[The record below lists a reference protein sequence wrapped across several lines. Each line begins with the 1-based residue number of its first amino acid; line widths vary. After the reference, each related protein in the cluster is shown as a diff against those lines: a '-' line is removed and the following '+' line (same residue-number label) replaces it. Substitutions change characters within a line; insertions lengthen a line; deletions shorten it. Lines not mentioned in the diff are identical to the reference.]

1 MHMKCND
8 YKKGAFKMKTT
19 KLTNEKNRFFQGLDF
34 LSYGLEVFAFIGF
47 ELLLAYVIEYNIYGY
62 DFRQFTMWQSI
73 LHWGLTITVWLL
85 GAWYV
90 VRECA
95 KKSGVDLIKN
105 LKEKSIIQGAKEMS
119 FLQWALLIVGTVLCL
134 ISTWIDWGGSKV
146 VTEFTKRGV
155 LFPFQY
161 MYYFAEVVMVLLII
175 VFGQYAFEK
184 WFKNDKIPYG
194 GILVALT
201 WGLGH
206 WFTKGSL
213 GAGIYTAIGGFVFG
227 SAYLLTRRN
236 IKLSY
241 IFLCIMF
248 IL

>member
-1 MHMKCND
+1 
-8 YKKGAFKMKTT
+8 MKTMT
-19 KLTNEKNRFFQGLDF
+19 LTNEKNRFFQGLDF
-34 LSYGLEVFAFIGF
+34 LSYGLEIFAFIGF
-47 ELLLAYVIEYNIYGY
+47 ELLLGYGIEFNLYGY
-62 DFRQFTMWQSI
+62 DDFRSFNGVQSI
-73 LHWGLTITVWLL
+73 VHWVLTCTVWLF

-95 KKSGVDLIKN
+95 KKSGVDILKN
-105 LKEKSIIQGAKEMS
+105 AKEKSLIQGAKEMS
-119 FLQWALLIVGTVLCL
+119 LFQWALLILGTVLCL
-134 ISTWIDWGGSKV
+134 VSSWIDWGGSKV
-146 VTEFTKRGV
+146 VKEFTKKGL
-155 LFPFQY
+155 LFPMQY
-161 MYYFAEVVMVLLII
+161 LYYFVEVIMVLLII

-206 WFTKGSL
+206 WFTKGSMA
-213 GAGIYTAIGGFVFG
+213 AGIYTAIGGFVFG

-236 IKLSY
+236 IRLSY
-241 IFLCIMF
+241 LFLCIMF

>member
-1 MHMKCND
+1 
-8 YKKGAFKMKTT
+8 MKTV
-19 KLTNEKNRFFQGLDF
+19 KLTRDKNRFFQGYDF

-47 ELLLAYVIEYNIYGY
+47 ELLLAYAIEFNIYGC
-62 DFRQFTMWQSI
+62 DFKGFTKMQTV
-73 LHWGLTITVWLL
+73 LHWVLTCSVWLF

-95 KKSGVDLIKN
+95 KVSEIDLLKN
-105 LKEKSIIQGAKEMS
+105 LKEQSLIKGAREMS
-119 FLQWALLIVGTVLCL
+119 FTQWALLILGTVLCL

-146 VTEFTKRGV
+146 AKEFASKGI
-155 LFPFQY
+155 LFPLQY
-161 MYYFAEVVMVLLII
+161 MYYFVEVIMVLLII

-206 WFTKGSL
+206 WLTKGSL
-213 GAGIYTAIGGFVFG
+213 AAGIYTAIGGFVFG
-227 SAYLLTRRN
+227 SVYLLTRRN
-236 IKLSY
+236 LKLSY
-241 IFLCIMF
+241 LFLCIMF

>member
-1 MHMKCND
+1 
-8 YKKGAFKMKTT
+8 MKTMTLT
-19 KLTNEKNRFFQGLDF
+19 KDRNRFLLGFDF
-34 LSYGLEVFAFIGF
+34 LSYGLEIFAFIGF
-47 ELLLAYVIEYNIYGY
+47 ELLLAYGLEFNIYGCD
-62 DFRQFTMWQSI
+62 DFKDFTKMQSVIHWI
-73 LHWGLTITVWLL
+73 LTCAVWLF

-95 KKSGVDLIKN
+95 KKSGVDLFKNIKEQS
-105 LKEKSIIQGAKEMS
+105 LVKGAKEMS
-119 FLQWALLIVGTVLCL
+119 LLQWVLLTVGTVFCL

-146 VTEFTKRGV
+146 AKEFASKGV
-155 LFPFQY
+155 LFPMQY
-161 MYYFAEVVMVLLII
+161 LYYLVEVVMVLLII

-206 WFTKGSL
+206 WLTKGSL
-213 GAGIYTAIGGFVFG
+213 GVGIYTAIGGFVFG
-227 SAYLLTRRN
+227 SAYLLTGRN

-241 IFLCIMF
+241 VFLCIMF

>member
-1 MHMKCND
+1 
-8 YKKGAFKMKTT
+8 MKTT
-19 KLTNEKNRFFQGLDF
+19 TLTKDKNSFVQGFEF
-34 LSYGLEVFAFIGF
+34 LSYGLEIFAFIGF
-47 ELLLAYVIEYNIYGY
+47 ELLLAYVIEFNVYGY
-62 DFRQFTMWQSI
+62 EFEGFTKWQTI
-73 LHWGLTITVWLL
+73 LHWVLTCAVWLF

-95 KKSGVDLIKN
+95 AKSGVDLIKN
-105 LKEKSIIQGAKEMS
+105 FREQSLIQGAKEMS
-119 FLQWALLIVGTVLCL
+119 LLQWGLLILGTVLCL

-146 VTEFTKRGV
+146 AKELASRGV
-155 LFPFQY
+155 LFPMQY
-161 MYYFAEVVMVLLII
+161 LYYFVEVIMVLLII

-206 WFTKGSL
+206 WLTKGSFWT
-213 GAGIYTAIGGFVFG
+213 GIYTAIGGFAFG
-227 SAYLLTRRN
+227 GAYLLTRRN

>member
-1 MHMKCND
+1 
-8 YKKGAFKMKTT
+8 MKTMTMT
-19 KLTNEKNRFFQGLDF
+19 KEKNRFFQGLDF
-34 LSYGLEVFAFIGF
+34 LSYGLEVFGVIGF
-47 ELLLAYVIEYNIYGY
+47 ELLLAYVIEFNIYGY
-62 DFRQFTMWQSI
+62 DFKGFTKMQSVI
-73 LHWGLTITVWLL
+73 HWVLTVAVWLL

-105 LKEKSIIQGAKEMS
+105 LKEKSLIQGAKEMS
-119 FLQWALLIVGTVLCL
+119 FFQWVLLITGTVLCL

-146 VTEFTKRGV
+146 AKEFASKGI
-155 LFPFQY
+155 LFPLQY

-194 GILVALT
+194 GILVGLT

-206 WFTKGSL
+206 WLTKGSL
-213 GAGIYTAIGGFVFG
+213 GFGIYSAIGGFVFG

-241 IFLCIMF
+241 LFLCIMF

>member
-1 MHMKCND
+1 
-8 YKKGAFKMKTT
+8 MKTMTVT
-19 KLTNEKNRFFQGLDF
+19 KEKNTFLQGLDF
-34 LSYGLEVFAFIGF
+34 LTYGLEIFGFIGF
-47 ELLLAYVIEYNIYGY
+47 ELVLAYGIEFNVYGC
-62 DFRQFTMWQSI
+62 DFKGFTVMQSI
-73 LHWGLTITVWLL
+73 LHWVLTCAVWLF
-85 GAWYV
+85 GAFIV
-90 VRECA
+90 VRDCA
-95 KKSGVDLIKN
+95 VKTGVDLIRDF
-105 LKEKSIIQGAKEMS
+105 KEKSFIQGAKEMS
-119 FLQWALLIVGTVLCL
+119 FFQWILLIAGTALCL

-146 VTEFTKRGV
+146 AKELASNGV
-155 LFPFQY
+155 LFPMQY
-161 MYYFAEVVMVLLII
+161 LYYLVEVVMVLLII

-213 GAGIYTAIGGFVFG
+213 VTGIYTAIVGFVFG
-227 SAYLLTRRN
+227 SVFLLTRRN

-241 IFLCIMF
+241 LFLCIMF

>member
-1 MHMKCND
+1 
-8 YKKGAFKMKTT
+8 MKTMT
-19 KLTNEKNRFFQGLDF
+19 VNKERNRFFQGFDF
-34 LSYGLEVFAFIGF
+34 LSYGLEIFAFIGF
-47 ELLLAYVIEYNIYGY
+47 ELLLGYVIEFNVYGY
-62 DFRQFTMWQSI
+62 EFKNFTKMQNVV
-73 LHWGLTITVWLL
+73 HWVLTCAVWLF

-95 KKSGVDLIKN
+95 KKSGVDLFKN
-105 LKEKSIIQGAKEMS
+105 LKEKSLIQGAKEMS
-119 FLQWALLIVGTVLCL
+119 FLQWALLIMGTVLCL

-146 VTEFTKRGV
+146 AKEFASKGI
-155 LFPFQY
+155 LFPMQY
-161 MYYFAEVVMVLLII
+161 IYYLVEVVMVLLII

-194 GILVALT
+194 GILVGLT

-213 GAGIYTAIGGFVFG
+213 GMGIYSAIGGFVFG
-227 SAYLLTRRN
+227 SAYLLTNRN

-241 IFLCIMF
+241 LFLCIMF

>member
-1 MHMKCND
+1 
-8 YKKGAFKMKTT
+8 MKTIMVT
-19 KLTNEKNRFFQGLDF
+19 KEKNSFFHGFDF
-34 LSYGLEVFAFIGF
+34 LTYGLKIFGFIGF
-47 ELLLAYVIEYNIYGY
+47 ELLLTYGIEYNIYGY
-62 DFRQFTMWQSI
+62 GFKEYTILQSI
-73 LHWGLTITVWLL
+73 FHWVLTCAVWLF
-85 GAWYV
+85 GAWVV

-95 KKSGVDLIKN
+95 KKSGVDLIMN
-105 LKEKSIIQGAKEMS
+105 FKEKSLIQGAKEMS
-119 FLQWALLIVGTVLCL
+119 FSQWLLLGAGTVLCL

-146 VTEFTKRGV
+146 AKEFASNGV
-155 LFPFQY
+155 LFPMQY
-161 MYYFAEVVMVLLII
+161 LYYFVEVIMVLLII

-213 GAGIYTAIGGFVFG
+213 ATGIYTAVGGFVFG
-227 SAYLLTRRN
+227 SAYLLTKRN

-241 IFLCIMF
+241 LFLCIMF

>member
-1 MHMKCND
+1 
-8 YKKGAFKMKTT
+8 MKTIT
-19 KLTNEKNRFFQGLDF
+19 LSNDKNKFFQGLDF
-34 LSYGLEVFAFIGF
+34 LSYGLEIFGFIGF
-47 ELLLAYVIEYNIYGY
+47 ELLLAYVIEFNIYGY
-62 DFRQFTMWQSI
+62 GIKEFTMLQTI
-73 LHWGLTITVWLL
+73 VHWVLTCVVWLF

-95 KKSGVDLIKN
+95 KKSGVDLFKN
-105 LKEKSIIQGAKEMS
+105 FKEKSLIQGAKELS
-119 FLQWALLIVGTVLCL
+119 LLQWALLILGTVLCL

-146 VTEFTKRGV
+146 AKEFASRGV
-155 LFPFQY
+155 LFPLQY
-161 MYYFAEVVMVLLII
+161 MYYFVEVIMVLLII
-175 VFGQYAFEK
+175 IYGQYAFEK

-206 WFTKGSL
+206 WLTKGSL
-213 GAGIYTAIGGFVFG
+213 GAGIYTSIGGFVFG
-227 SAYLLTRRN
+227 SVYLLTRRN

-241 IFLCIMF
+241 LFLCVMF

>member
-1 MHMKCND
+1 
-8 YKKGAFKMKTT
+8 MKTV
-19 KLTNEKNRFFQGLDF
+19 KLTKDKNRFFQGYDF

-47 ELLLAYVIEYNIYGY
+47 ELLLTYGIEYNIYGIES
-62 DFRQFTMWQSI
+62 FKEFTPMQSVI
-73 LHWGLTITVWLL
+73 HWVLTIAVWLF

-95 KKSGVDLIKN
+95 KKSEVDLFKN
-105 LKEKSIIQGAKEMS
+105 FKEQSIVKGAKEMS
-119 FLQWALLIVGTVLCL
+119 LFQWGLLILGTVLCL

-146 VTEFTKRGV
+146 VKEFAKKGV
-155 LFPFQY
+155 LFPLQY
-161 MYYFAEVVMVLLII
+161 LYYFAEVVMVLLII

-194 GILVALT
+194 GILVGLT

-206 WFTKGSL
+206 WFSKGSL
-213 GAGIYTAIGGFVFG
+213 GFGIYSAIGGFVFG
-227 SAYLLTRRN
+227 GAYLLTRRN
-236 IKLSY
+236 MKLSY
-241 IFLCIMF
+241 LFLCIMF

>member
-1 MHMKCND
+1 
-8 YKKGAFKMKTT
+8 MKTMTLT
-19 KLTNEKNRFFQGLDF
+19 KEKNRFFQGLDF
-34 LSYGLEVFAFIGF
+34 LSYGLEIFAFIGF
-47 ELLLAYVIEYNIYGY
+47 ELLLTYGIEYNLYGY
-62 DFRQFTMWQSI
+62 DIKHYTNGQYI
-73 LHWGLTITVWLL
+73 LHWVLTCAVWLF

-95 KKSGVDLIKN
+95 KKSGVDLFKN
-105 LKEKSIIQGAKEMS
+105 LKEKSLIQGAKEMS
-119 FLQWALLIVGTVLCL
+119 VLQWVMLIVGTVLCL
-134 ISTWIDWGGSKV
+134 ISTWIDWNGSKLLA
-146 VTEFTKRGV
+146 EFHKRGV

-161 MYYFAEVVMVLLII
+161 MYYFVEVIMVLLII

-206 WFTKGSL
+206 WLTKGSL
-213 GAGIYTAIGGFVFG
+213 YAGIYTAIGGFVFG

-236 IKLSY
+236 MKLSY
-241 IFLCIMF
+241 LFLCIMF

>member
-1 MHMKCND
+1 
-8 YKKGAFKMKTT
+8 MKTMTLT
-19 KLTNEKNRFFQGLDF
+19 KEKNRFFQGLDF
-34 LSYGLEVFAFIGF
+34 LSYGLEIFGFIGF
-47 ELLLAYVIEYNIYGY
+47 ELLLAYGIEYNVYGY
-62 DFRQFTMWQSI
+62 DFKQFTMGQSI
-73 LHWGLTITVWLL
+73 LHWVLTCAVWLF

-95 KKSGVDLIKN
+95 KKSGVDLLKN
-105 LKEKSIIQGAKEMS
+105 LKEKSLIQGAKEMS
-119 FLQWALLIVGTVLCL
+119 ALQWIMLIVGTVLCL
-134 ISTWIDWGGSKV
+134 ISTWIDWDGSKFL
-146 VTEFTKRGV
+146 TELSRRGV

-161 MYYFAEVVMVLLII
+161 MYYFVEVIMVLLII

-206 WFTKGSL
+206 WLTKGSL
-213 GAGIYTAIGGFVFG
+213 YAGIYTAIGGFVFG

-236 IKLSY
+236 MKLSY
-241 IFLCIMF
+241 LFLCIMF

>member
-1 MHMKCND
+1 
-8 YKKGAFKMKTT
+8 MKTMT
-19 KLTNEKNRFFQGLDF
+19 LAKENNRFTQGLDF
-34 LSYGLEVFAFIGF
+34 LSYGLEIFAFIGF
-47 ELLLAYVIEYNIYGY
+47 ELLLAYGLEFNIYGY
-62 DFRQFTMWQSI
+62 DNFKDFTKIQSVIHWI
-73 LHWGLTITVWLL
+73 LTCAVWLL

-95 KKSGVDLIKN
+95 KKSEVDL
-105 LKEKSIIQGAKEMS
+105 LKSIKEQSLVEGAKEM
-119 FLQWALLIVGTVLCL
+119 FPLQWIVLIVGTALCL

-146 VTEFTKRGV
+146 AKELAGRGI
-155 LFPFQY
+155 LFPMQY
-161 MYYFAEVVMVLLII
+161 LYYLVEVIMVLLII
-175 VFGQYAFEK
+175 VFGQCAFEK

-194 GILVALT
+194 GILVAFT

-213 GAGIYTAIGGFVFG
+213 GTGIYTAIGGFVFG
-227 SAYLLTRRN
+227 SVYLLTRRN

-241 IFLCIMF
+241 LFLCIMF

>member
-1 MHMKCND
+1 
-8 YKKGAFKMKTT
+8 MKTMT
-19 KLTNEKNRFFQGLDF
+19 LTNDKKRFFQGLDF
-34 LSYGLEVFAFIGF
+34 LSYGLEIFAFIGF
-47 ELLLAYVIEYNIYGY
+47 ELLLTYGLEFHIYGY
-62 DFRQFTMWQSI
+62 DSIKDYTPWQTI
-73 LHWGLTITVWLL
+73 LHWVLTCIVWLL

-95 KKSGVDLIKN
+95 MKSGVDLIKN
-105 LKEKSIIQGAKEMS
+105 LKEKSLIRGAKEMS
-119 FLQWALLIVGTVLCL
+119 LLQWGLLILGTVLCL

-146 VTEFTKRGV
+146 AKELASRGA
-155 LFPFQY
+155 LFPLQY
-161 MYYFAEVVMVLLII
+161 LYYFVEVIMVLLII

-206 WFTKGSL
+206 WLTKGSIWV
-213 GAGIYTAIGGFVFG
+213 GIYTAIGGFVFG
-227 SAYLLTRRN
+227 GAYLLTRRN
-236 IKLSY
+236 LKLSY
-241 IFLCIMF
+241 LFLCIMF